1 MKNFPVTI
9 KEDLFVDGENMN
21 GKTFWISR
29 SIAVA
34 MFVFSKLNSTW
45 YVLAVKRGEG
55 CPDYQGYWCCPCGYV
70 DYNETILQAVKRELY
85 EETGLKD
92 TNSYRVSWQ
101 SPIINDDPDESR
113 QNVTF
118 RFVGELQGTMPVTIT
133 PNIDGISVSV
143 TEHLPD
149 LTSDNSEKN
158 EVADLQWIPLGSID
172 SYQWAFNHKEL
183 IFEMFKKL

>member
-34 MFVFSKLNSTW
+34 MFVFYKFQNQW
-45 YVLAVKRGEG
+45 YILATKRGEG

-70 DYNETILQAVKRELY
+70 DYNETIRSAVARELE
-85 EETGLKD
+85 EETGLKSVD
-92 TNSYRVSWQ
+92 IKWKGPY
-101 SPIINDDPDESR
+101 INDDPEENR

-118 RFVGELQGTMPVTIT
+118 RYVGEYTQLNFTNILFLDNLKFPELT
-133 PNIDGISVSV
+133 PAY
-143 TEHLPD
+143 
-149 LTSDNSEKN
+149 SEPN
-158 EVADLQWIPLGSID
+158 EIADLKWIPLGSID
-172 SYQWAFNHKEL
+172 NYQWAFNHHNL
-183 IFEMFKKL
+183 IIEMFKKL